1 MRVLVMGDVLREW
14 DREGCGSRWG
24 VLGEFRQ
31 ADRQGDLVSLFA
43 PSAAVHRFNI
53 LQLQNSAT
61 KSCQERGRKNNIPV
75 ANNSCVE
82 FSI

>member
-1 MRVLVMGDVLREW
+1 MGDVLREW

-24 VLGEFRQ
+24 VGGFRQ

-53 LQLQNSAT
+53 PQLQNSAT
-61 KSCQERGRKNNIPV
+61 KSCQQRERKNNIPV

-82 FSI
+82 FSM